1 MNLKFSLGEIRAKA
15 DAVVARCVVTNA
27 GTTNTGTTNAGPVDP
42 LNDVADSCAPEE
54 LGAAILDVVG
64 RVS

>member
-1 MNLKFSLGEIRAKA
+1 MNRNFSHGELRSKA

-27 GTTNTGTTNAGPVDP
+27 GTTNTGTTNAGFVDP

>member
-1 MNLKFSLGEIRAKA
+1 VNLKFFMGEMRAMA
-15 DAVVARCVVTNA
+15 DAVVTRCVVTNA
-27 GTTNTGTTNAGPVDP
+27 GTTNAGPVDP
-42 LNDVADSCAPEE
+42 LNDVADSCAPED

>member
-1 MNLKFSLGEIRAKA
+1 MNRKFSQGELRAKA
-15 DAVVARCVVTNA
+15 DAVVARSVVMNA

-54 LGAAILDVVG
+54 MGAASHDVVG
-64 RVS
+64 RLS

>member
-1 MNLKFSLGEIRAKA
+1 MEFSPAEMRAMA

-27 GTTNTGTTNAGPVDP
+27 GTTNAGPVDP
-42 LNDVADSCAPEE
+42 LNDVADSCAPED
-54 LGAAILDVVG
+54 LDAAILDVVG